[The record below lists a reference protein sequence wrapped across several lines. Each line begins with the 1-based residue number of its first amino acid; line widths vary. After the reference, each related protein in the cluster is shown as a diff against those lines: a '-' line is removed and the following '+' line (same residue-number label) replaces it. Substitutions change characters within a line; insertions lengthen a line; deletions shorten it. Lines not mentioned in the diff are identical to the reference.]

1 MTDAVNFDVWAP
13 RAQTVELEIGGARV
27 PMVKGAEDW
36 WTPEGDVVWAE
47 GIDYGYV
54 IDGADTA
61 LPDPRSRRQP
71 KGVHS
76 LSRTFDASSHVW
88 RDSGWQGKALQ
99 GSVIYELH
107 VGTFTP
113 GGTFDSAVERLD
125 YLVDLGVTFVEIMP
139 VNAFNGTHNWG
150 YDGVLWF
157 AVHELYGGP
166 AGYQRFVDEC
176 HARGLGVVQD
186 VVYNHL
192 GPSGNYLP
200 QFGPYLGSAGTTW
213 GDALNLDG
221 EGSAEV
227 RAYILD
233 NAAMWF
239 RDYHVDALRLDAVH
253 ALHDSSSLHLL
264 AEMAARTDALALELG
279 RPLTLIAESDL
290 NDASMVAP
298 RGLGGYGVTAQWDDD
313 YHHAAHVAV
322 TGETFGYYADFDSLE
337 AFAKV
342 LSGGF
347 FHDGSYS
354 SFRGRAHGAPID
366 TSQVPAWKLV
376 TFTEDHDQIGNR
388 AAGDRPSQN
397 LDDDSLAI
405 EAVLAVMTPFTPML
419 FMGQEWA
426 ATTPF
431 QFFTSHPEPELG
443 RATAEGRLAEF
454 KEMGWDPATVPDP
467 QASETFLNS
476 KLDWSELEA
485 GRHARIHSLYRE
497 LIALR
502 ASSLG
507 DGTTFAHETSF
518 DEDDRWLSYS
528 VAGLIVV
535 VNFSQENRAVR
546 VGEGELVFRTS
557 ADTQLE
563 GASVTLPGR
572 SAAVLRGTTAAER
585 L

>member
-1 MTDAVNFDVWAP
+1 
-13 RAQTVELEIGGARV
+13 
-27 PMVKGAEDW
+27 
-36 WTPEGDVVWAE
+36 
-47 GIDYGYV
+47 
-54 IDGADTA
+54 
-61 LPDPRSRRQP
+61 
-71 KGVHS
+71 
-76 LSRTFDASSHVW
+76 
-88 RDSGWQGKALQ
+88 
-99 GSVIYELH
+99 
-107 VGTFTP
+107 
-113 GGTFDSAVERLD
+113 
-125 YLVDLGVTFVEIMP
+125 
-139 VNAFNGTHNWG
+139 
-150 YDGVLWF
+150 
-157 AVHELYGGP
+157 
-166 AGYQRFVDEC
+166 
-176 HARGLGVVQD
+176 
-186 VVYNHL
+186 
-192 GPSGNYLP
+192 
-200 QFGPYLGSAGTTW
+200 
-213 GDALNLDG
+213 
-221 EGSAEV
+221 
-227 RAYILD
+227 
-233 NAAMWF
+233 
-239 RDYHVDALRLDAVH
+239 
-253 ALHDSSSLHLL
+253 
-264 AEMAARTDALALELG
+264 
-279 RPLTLIAESDL
+279 
-290 NDASMVAP
+290 
-298 RGLGGYGVTAQWDDD
+298 
-313 YHHAAHVAV
+313 
-322 TGETFGYYADFDSLE
+322 
-337 AFAKV
+337 
-342 LSGGF
+342 
-347 FHDGSYS
+347 
-354 SFRGRAHGAPID
+354 
-366 TSQVPAWKLV
+366 V

-467 QASETFLNS
+467 QAPETFLNS